1 MIKNKTITGIIL
13 LAGNSTRYGKNINK
27 NFEKI
32 NDKPVISYSIDVFDK
47 NQNIDDIILVV
58 RKEDIDTVKEIIAK
72 EQITKPTKIVIGGS
86 SRQES
91 VYNSIKESASDI
103 VVIHDGA
110 RPLIKDKFIR
120 ECMENM
126 DNYKG
131 VTVGVKSKD
140 TIKITDDNQEVI
152 STTKR
157 SNTWLIQT
165 PQCFDRKIL
174 LEIHNKYR
182 DDNSATDDCML
193 LEKENYKVKIIE
205 GDYSN
210 IKITTS
216 DDLDFI
222 RCYLKK

>member
-58 RKEDIDTVKEIIAK
+58 RKENIDTVKEIIAK
-72 EQITKPTKIVIGGS
+72 EQITKPIKIVIGGS